1 MEHDEILESLEEE
14 FLKRKLTVSSPV
26 KAACLV
32 AIKAVLARFA
42 SADTP
47 AVGTPVKSVPGPVSV
62 SVYDEPIGKPH
73 THLIVGT
80 VKPDHDQGEARL
92 RVIKNREPL
101 DGQAPRSFDMTPGNP
116 LRFVEE
122 IREKYIGTRL
132 GVPRKLPGD
141 PIELLGLNFM
151 LQGQRLDDAA
161 RERLLQEIEKM
172 KNSPVNHKLE
182 VIEDILDD
190 TMILLPADGDPK
202 GAVKAVF
209 GIDPGK
215 NGHAIYDPTRDH

>member
-1 MEHDEILESLEEE
+1 MEHDKILESLEEE
-14 FLKRKLTVSSPV
+14 FLKRKLTVSAPV
-26 KAACLV
+26 KDACM
-32 AIKAVLARFA
+32 AVIRGVLEGFA
-42 SADTP
+42 TADTP
-47 AVGTPVKSVPGPVSV
+47 AFGTPVKNV
-62 SVYDEPIGKPH
+62 SVYDTPIGKPH

-92 RVIKNREPL
+92 RVIKNREPI

-141 PIELLGLNFM
+141 PFELPGTNF
-151 LQGQRLDDAA
+151 LIQQQRITDAG
-161 RERLLQEIEKM
+161 RERILEAIEKM
-172 KNSPVNHKLE
+172 KNSPVYHKLE
-182 VIEDILDD
+182 VIDDMPDD
-190 TMILLPADGDPK
+190 TLLLLPPDGDPK
-202 GAVKAVF
+202 GAVKVIF

-215 NGHAIYDPTRDH
+215 NGHAVYDPTRDH